1 MVMMSTSG
9 NLEVD
14 VATNDDYITKAF
26 IADGDIQHA
35 QTRRKLIFNN
45 SGFISIDCGESE
57 DYTDPSSGIFYQTD
71 AEFIGTGKNKPIS
84 SESMTLAPYDRRSKN
99 LRSFDEGIKNCY
111 TLPKPSQGKDDKY
124 LLRGSFMYG
133 NYDGKNEI
141 PKFDLYLGVNFWV
154 TVELEKV
161 LSYFYEEIIFVPA
174 TDLIYVCL
182 VNTGSG
188 IPFISALELRLL
200 DNPIYAELGPSL
212 QTAHR
217 YDVGSNQSVRYKD
230 DVYDRIWNT
239 GGFDGYYPIKIQD
252 QESIDTQNSATAD
265 KPPEKVLSTAIK
277 AQSAG
282 DAIDYKWNPTDPNS
296 DSYVYLHFAEIE
308 VLPNGTQRKLYIS
321 LNGEPYPGEQPIKL
335 EYLKATTVTTSKWP
349 IKGAQLSFS
358 ISTGAGSDLPPIL
371 NGLEILQAK
380 SLLLLPTNQED
391 VDAIMNIKKNV
402 TAEKKDW
409 QGDPCLPINYTWQ
422 GLHCSDENPPR
433 IISLNLS
440 SSGLSGEILPVFF
453 NFKSIQSL
461 DLSSNNLSGP
471 LPGFLE
477 QLPFLNM
484 LNLSGNNLT
493 GFIPQALQQKVKDKT
508 LLLRVDKNP
517 NLCLTDS
524 CEKTVVFC
532 NASMDEN
539 PKVCQ
544 TDSRK
549 KKTTDLI
556 PVLVPIVS
564 ALILLLLGGL
574 AIFWTLKR
582 KKRGE
587 MVVVEAGKEGSVKS
601 KTRKFTFSEIV
612 SITGNFEI
620 VIGRGGSGTV
630 YHGRLKD
637 GTQVAVKMLSPSS
650 TQTKEFHTEVQLLMR
665 IHHRNL
671 ATLIGYCDEGTNMA
685 LISEYMANG
694 NVKQHLS
701 GIIICC
707 YNAQP

>member
-1 MVMMSTSG
+1 
-9 NLEVD
+9 
-14 VATNDDYITKAF
+14 
-26 IADGDIQHA
+26 
-35 QTRRKLIFNN
+35 
-45 SGFISIDCGESE
+45 
-57 DYTDPSSGIFYQTD
+57 
-71 AEFIGTGKNKPIS
+71 
-84 SESMTLAPYDRRSKN
+84 MT
-99 LRSFDEGIKNCY
+99 
-111 TLPKPSQGKDDKY
+111 
-124 LLRGSFMYG
+124 
-133 NYDGKNEI
+133 
-141 PKFDLYLGVNFWV
+141 
-154 TVELEKV
+154 
-161 LSYFYEEIIFVPA
+161 
-174 TDLIYVCL
+174 
-182 VNTGSG
+182 
-188 IPFISALELRLL
+188 
-200 DNPIYAELGPSL
+200 
-212 QTAHR
+212 
-217 YDVGSNQSVRYKD
+217 
-230 DVYDRIWNT
+230 
-239 GGFDGYYPIKIQD
+239 
-252 QESIDTQNSATAD
+252 
-265 KPPEKVLSTAIK
+265 IK

-433 IISLNLS
+433 IIS
-440 SSGLSGEILPVFF
+440 F
-453 NFKSIQSL
+453 
-461 DLSSNNLSGP
+461 
-471 LPGFLE
+471 
-477 QLPFLNM
+477 
-484 LNLSGNNLT
+484 
-493 GFIPQALQQKVKDKT
+493 
-508 LLLRVDKNP
+508 
-517 NLCLTDS
+517 
-524 CEKTVVFC
+524 
-532 NASMDEN
+532 
-539 PKVCQ
+539 
-544 TDSRK
+544 
-549 KKTTDLI
+549 
-556 PVLVPIVS
+556 
-564 ALILLLLGGL
+564 
-574 AIFWTLKR
+574 
-582 KKRGE
+582 
-587 MVVVEAGKEGSVKS
+587 
-601 KTRKFTFSEIV
+601 
-612 SITGNFEI
+612 ITGNFQI

-701 GIIICC
+701 EMVVVEAGKEGSVKSKTRKFTFSEIVSITGNFQIVIGRGGSGTVYHGRLKDGTQVAVKMLSPSSTQTKEFHTEVC
-707 YNAQP
+707 YSSLVEVLFTSY